1 MKGPLYR
8 SFFGFQREPY
18 TPELEI
24 KEILATQALEAF
36 TERFDYVLRLG
47 AIGLL
52 TGEVGAGEN
61 DRRGA
66 NELGRALTQK
76 SAR

>member
-24 KEILATQALEAF
+24 KEILATQALEGHGTVF
-36 TERFDYVLRLG
+36 GHPQRVSTVRPQRP
-47 AIGLL
+47 
-52 TGEVGAGEN
+52 
-61 DRRGA
+61 
-66 NELGRALTQK
+66 
-76 SAR
+76 